1 MLKRKTRIRPIDD
14 ARTHILSLR
23 DKPGFMERFI
33 DSNKGRGVFAT
44 HPVEAG
50 EFVLEYRGEL
60 ISAEECQARDYT
72 EIQSTFL
79 FEFEWQKRHW
89 CIDASKEDGSLG
101 RLINDNHKSPNCT
114 MKKIVVNDRPHLC
127 LFAVKKIEIGS
138 EIEYNYGDSQWPW
151 RKKGPKQQT
160 CALKTK
166 TSLTDQSS
174 HDAPHT
180 HAAVSQGPKQQT
192 CALKTKTS
200 LTDQS
205 SHDAP
210 HTHAAVSQAL
220 TMKGFALVN
229 YPDSDETDEDYIK
242 DSPPTPHWEDVQKK
256 MRNGNIQMTLFQK
269 HRRLKLRTG

>member
-1 MLKRKTRIRPIDD
+1 
-14 ARTHILSLR
+14 
-23 DKPGFMERFI
+23 
-33 DSNKGRGVFAT
+33 
-44 HPVEAG
+44 
-50 EFVLEYRGEL
+50 
-60 ISAEECQARDYT
+60 
-72 EIQSTFL
+72 
-79 FEFEWQKRHW
+79 
-89 CIDASKEDGSLG
+89 
-101 RLINDNHKSPNCT
+101 

-151 RKKGPKQQT
+151 RKKGLKQQTCALKTKTSLTDQSSHDASHTDAAVTQGLKQQT

-180 HAAVSQGPKQQT
+180 DAAVT
-192 CALKTKTS
+192 
-200 LTDQS
+200 
-205 SHDAP
+205 
-210 HTHAAVSQAL
+210 QAL

-256 MRNGNIQMTLFQK
+256 MRNGNIQMVGVADFSDPLFGSSESIVEETDEDSSLQSDNENIVMDRVLDFSAPVNESSDDSTDEPSTSMSGMASQRPRRNRPMTLFQK
-269 HRRLKLRTG
+269 HRRLKLRTGWHPCMNLRPQSIPNTRGSRQKKR